1 MSENNK
7 RKIKI
12 PDNLVNLIDIVAGLV
27 TICTPIVGYFSIKT
41 SIQEEKFAYVGFQAA
56 IAVFIGSLFC
66 IVLMFLKLRKYRK
79 ILQDVKKHTS
89 EKYYDFLHDCRNMY
103 FELQKEYKNGSLGI
117 GHLSEKVEVYL
128 VNALD
133 YLCAILE
140 AFTKHEISGCI
151 KLIEAP
157 ETSNGEIDVDK
168 AVVYTF
174 ARSKNTDIRR
184 KDNDINKIIV
194 SK

>member
-1 MSENNK
+1 
-7 RKIKI
+7 
-12 PDNLVNLIDIVAGLV
+12 
-27 TICTPIVGYFSIKT
+27 
-41 SIQEEKFAYVGFQAA
+41 
-56 IAVFIGSLFC
+56 
-66 IVLMFLKLRKYRK
+66 
-79 ILQDVKKHTS
+79 
-89 EKYYDFLHDCRNMY
+89 MY

-184 KDNDINKIIV
+184 KDNDINNSIKMTVI
-194 SK
+194 